1 MRSQWEVMGGQWEV
15 IGGHGRSCL
24 TTDGFEVSIPKS
36 HDTTNKS
43 AKLVLKEFEN
53 ILPFMSLISCAKYL
67 HLNPRSLKMH
77 KLSLSSL
84 NHLSHLLNIN
94 IVFII
99 IINIIIVIIMRINI
113 II

>member
-1 MRSQWEVMGGQWEV
+1 MEPTRNGIV
-15 IGGHGRSCL
+15 
-24 TTDGFEVSIPKS
+24 
-36 HDTTNKS
+36 
-43 AKLVLKEFEN
+43 ALKNFEN
-53 ILPFMSLISCAKYL
+53 ILRATFMSMISCAKYL